1 MPASMISAATGA
13 TLKVMGSS
21 IAIVASGPMPGSTPM
36 RVPRKQPMKQ
46 YQRFCQVSATLK
58 PNTRLWNSSILITPQ
73 ALDEWIRQAQ
83 AVYEHPG
90 TKDGEANGQGKD
102 FLPLEFPAGG
112 GGQGDQHQH
121 RGNEPGLLHQPAEH
135 GGCDWQHDQ
144 GADRPVTL
152 EFDVVLH
159 AHHHDEDAEADHDR
173 AQHDGE

>member
-73 ALDEWIRQAQ
+73 ALDQWIRQAQ
-83 AVYEHPG
+83 ALDKHEG
-90 TKDGEANGQGKD
+90 AKDGEADGEHRD
-102 FLPLEFPAGG
+102 FAKLEILAGG
-112 GGQGDQHQH
+112 G
-121 RGNEPGLLHQPAEH
+121 
-135 GGCDWQHDQ
+135 
-144 GADRPVTL
+144 
-152 EFDVVLH
+152 
-159 AHHHDEDAEADHDR
+159 
-173 AQHDGE
+173 